1 VAIDLYELA
10 LRFKSEGFPALKK
23 QLDTMDKQGQ
33 TLATRFSGLQKALT
47 GVASAA
53 VVVAAGKFLANA
65 IQEATEAERVLSELR
80 QTVNNAGG
88 DFEKLAPTL
97 DVAANKMAKLS
108 RFSDDAAR
116 GALTR
121 MVQISGDTKGA
132 LDNLG
137 LAADIAA
144 ARHIK
149 LEEAAEIVAKTM
161 TGNTRALKEFGISTK
176 DSSKALEELRGK
188 FRGMA
193 EGDAATLQGRMEQL
207 RNAWGE
213 VLEAAGKAV
222 TGTNSLPDALGR
234 ITEGV
239 IDLSEWIDRN
249 ASKWQG
255 WAAKVSEYLDG
266 VERRGNKLR
275 NVLIGI
281 DRFFGNGNMQAV
293 DGPGSR
299 GGGGGGGRDAPIPG
313 FVSPTWGTG
322 GGFGGIRGWDQGH
335 STPPP
340 GGTGTGKGPKIPDFS
355 MGGTGQA
362 QLESIGSGLFAGNPF
377 DTMGRGG
384 GQFGMTPEQ
393 LAEIFKKQNEAL
405 EEESKRQADKIKE
418 HGDRI
423 AAAAATVA
431 GTIQSGLASTLG
443 DAIYNGF
450 AAAFSGEGLG
460 SIFEG
465 LLKTVLAGVGQMF
478 TQLGMVYLEYGVL
491 MQSLSTLLPNPF
503 TAGPAGIAIGAAL
516 IAMGAALGAVASG
529 GGGRGTA
536 TAGAFRERGGTTDI
550 VRLKFVDRPGMN
562 DRMEPLQPVVY
573 NAYGPNDPKTQR
585 WIKETFTKGARR

>member
-53 VVVAAGKFLANA
+53 VVVAAGKFLTNA

-80 QTVNNAGG
+80 QTFNNAGG
-88 DFEKLAPTL
+88 DFEKLSPTL
-97 DVAANKMAKLS
+97 DVAANKMAKLT

-149 LEEAAEIVAKTM
+149 LDEAAEIVAKTM
-161 TGNTRALKEFGISTK
+161 AGNTRALKEFGITTK
-176 DSSKALEELRGK
+176 NSAEALEQLRGK
-188 FRGMA
+188 FKGMA
-193 EGDAATLQGRMEQL
+193 EGDAATLQGRLEQV

-213 VLEAAGKAV
+213 ILEAAGKAL
-222 TGTNSLPDALGR
+222 TGKDSLPDALTVVRDRLMEIAAHIETHGPKWVEWGTNAVR
-234 ITEGV
+234 EVRKVEDWLNKAAAAANRYGAAIYNSAGGNLQ
-239 IDLSEWIDRN
+239 LS
-249 ASKWQG
+249 G
-255 WAAKVSEYLDG
+255 MG
-266 VERRGNKLR
+266 
-275 NVLIGI
+275 
-281 DRFFGNGNMQAV
+281 
-293 DGPGSR
+293 R
-299 GGGGGGGRDAPIPG
+299 GGGGGGGRDGGPG
-313 FVSPTWGTG
+313 GVANVQTG
-322 GGFGGIRGWDQGH
+322 GWGGWLPRGSGH
-335 STPPP
+335 STPPAR
-340 GGTGTGKGPKIPDFS
+340 GGSSTGKGPKIPDFS

-362 QLESIGSGLFAGNPF
+362 QLDSIGAGLFADNPF

-562 DRMEPLQPVVY
+562 DRMEPLQPVVF

-585 WIKETFTKGARR
+585 WIKETFTKGNRR